1 MASVPAKTAH
11 KNQCTHASFI
21 LTHKRFF
28 VMLSGVWIR
37 VSTLNASDVEQ
48 GIAAD
53 VKELLAFSHISEKPT
68 QSGRGSSA

>member
-1 MASVPAKTAH
+1 
-11 KNQCTHASFI
+11 
-21 LTHKRFF
+21 
-28 VMLSGVWIR
+28 MLSGVWIR